1 MDFRVTL
8 KEGSTVVVDAET
20 FVVEDEVYLFTIAAS
35 GLVAS
40 FPVSNVLSV
49 VKEKK

>member
-1 MDFRVTL
+1 MSFRVTL
-8 KEGSTVVVDAET
+8 KVGKPVVVDTERY
-20 FVVEDEVYLFTIAAS
+20 VVDDGVFLFATA
-35 GLVAS
+35 GWPVAS